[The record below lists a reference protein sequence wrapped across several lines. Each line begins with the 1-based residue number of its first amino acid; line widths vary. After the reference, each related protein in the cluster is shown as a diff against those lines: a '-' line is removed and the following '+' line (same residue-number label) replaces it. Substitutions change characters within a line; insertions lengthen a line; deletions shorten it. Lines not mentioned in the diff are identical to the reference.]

1 MNLLF
6 RLGIRRTRILR
17 AKLILFGILVIIL
30 YIYLL
35 GEMTK
40 STHPI
45 PQRTIIPIEQKVGTM
60 V

>member
-45 PQRTIIPIEQKVGTM
+45 PQRTITPIEQKVGTM